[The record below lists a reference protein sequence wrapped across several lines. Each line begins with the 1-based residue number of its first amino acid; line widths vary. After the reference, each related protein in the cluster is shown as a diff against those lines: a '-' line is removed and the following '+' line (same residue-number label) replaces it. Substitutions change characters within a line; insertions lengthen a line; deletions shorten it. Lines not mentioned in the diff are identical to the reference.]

1 MAYVTS
7 REVVQSRGISHRT
20 LLRMIET
27 GEIVPAQKL
36 PTRTGAYLFEPDEV
50 ERAFTARDAKHAD
63 AEHAEHVA

>member
-36 PTRTGAYLFEPDEV
+36 PTRTGAYLFDPQEV
-50 ERAFTARDAKHAD
+50 ERAFAARDAKHGQDDTERVSA
-63 AEHAEHVA
+63 